1 LWHGASASDN
11 NGYTWSQIVD
21 DGEEIYLTYN
31 TNNNSDRSH
40 LKLDYTGDMMLR
52 IWINLSWVVLFKL
65 PGKGCRHYGSCGP
78 FGYCDSTV
86 STLKCKCL
94 DGFEP
99 ADGSSDNFSTG
110 CVRKEALR
118 CSGDL
123 FFTFPRMKLPDKFVY
138 VRNKSFEECTA
149 ECDRNCSCTA
159 YAYANLSS
167 ILATSGPSRCL
178 IWIGELVDL
187 EKDSVIGENMYLRL
201 AGAPLVCIPWLDLF
215 F

>member
-1 LWHGASASDN
+1 
-11 NGYTWSQIVD
+11 
-21 DGEEIYLTYN
+21 
-31 TNNNSDRSH
+31 

-201 AGAPLVCIPWLDLF
+201 AGALLVCIPWLDLF